1 MKLLG
6 LKIYEIYQYIFDSS
20 INPLRHIPDP
30 ANRFFIMFVLALLWS
45 AAFAFQ
51 LGSLLY
57 FGWSVVAHL
66 GVLFMVFFTAS
77 IFYDAERRGDSWL
90 LVLKRSR
97 EMPPVQ
103 DRRCKWD
110 LSSEA

>member
-1 MKLLG
+1 
-6 LKIYEIYQYIFDSS
+6 
-20 INPLRHIPDP
+20 
-30 ANRFFIMFVLALLWS
+30 MFVLALLWS

-110 LSSEA
+110 LSREA

>member
-6 LKIYEIYQYIFDSS
+6 LKIYEMYQYIFDAN
-20 INPLRHIPDP
+20 INPLKYIPDP
-30 ANRFFIMFVLALLWS
+30 ANRFFIMFVLATLWC

-51 LGSLLY
+51 FASLFY
-57 FGWSVVAHL
+57 FGWSVIAHL

-90 LVLKRSR
+90 LALKQTRKL
-97 EMPPVQ
+97 PPVQ

-110 LSSEA
+110 LNNEA